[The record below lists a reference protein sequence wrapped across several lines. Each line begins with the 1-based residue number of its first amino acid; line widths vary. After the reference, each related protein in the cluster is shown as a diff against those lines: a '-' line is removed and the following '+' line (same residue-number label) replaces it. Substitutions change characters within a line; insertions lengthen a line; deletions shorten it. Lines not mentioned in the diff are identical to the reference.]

1 MYTTIFNSNLIAK
14 IHGSHDRYFMVEIEI
29 IINFLLK
36 GVSMYVWM
44 SVYTPPPLAF
54 RPLSLDLG
62 SCSF

>member
-36 GVSMYVWM
+36 GVSMYV
-44 SVYTPPPLAF
+44 
-54 RPLSLDLG
+54 
-62 SCSF
+62 